1 MFFLTRLQNIV
12 SLPLSLPLLL
22 FVSPQVPISS
32 SRAELAPG
40 GRERDDAHC
49 GGDSSE
55 VRYQLKGVQQIQAAA
70 LGAFAAI
77 LADGSVVTWG
87 AAGFGG
93 DSLAVRDQL
102 KWVCSRFKLLLWQQI
117 QATNSAFAAIL
128 AGSVV
133 SWGDAHCGG
142 QRKFRFV

>member
-1 MFFLTRLQNIV
+1 MLFLTRLQNIV

-22 FVSPQVPISS
+22 FLSRQVPISS

-77 LADGSVVTWG
+77 LADGSVITSKASHPCG
-87 AAGFGG
+87 N
-93 DSLAVRDQL
+93 QL
-102 KWVCSRFKLLLWQQI
+102 L
-117 QATNSAFAAIL
+117 
-128 AGSVV
+128 GY
-133 SWGDAHCGG
+133 D
-142 QRKFRFV
+142 